1 MKRLI
6 ITLQLLLAA
15 LLVAVAQETLSR
27 GVVVLPAQEGGNFVS
42 WRMLATD
49 DANTVFD
56 VVRDA
61 QIVASGVK
69 LTNYTDKGGKKDS
82 F

>member
-6 ITLQLLLAA
+6 ITIQLLLAA
-15 LLVAVAQETLSR
+15 LLVAGAQETLSR
-27 GVVVLPAQEGGNFVS
+27 GVVVLPAQEEGNFVS

-61 QIVASGVK
+61 QIVASGIK
-69 LTNYTDKGGKKDS
+69 LTS
-82 F
+82 